1 MNSVNLVG
9 NLVRDWEL
17 STTTAGKIVAKNSI
31 AIRINKDKSIFVP
44 LKAWNGTATLLSDY
58 SSKGHRIA
66 ISGSIDIDTYESEDK
81 SKLNYYTYVLVD
93 SVTFCE
99 RRSKDDNN

>member
-1 MNSVNLVG
+1 MVPAY
-9 NLVRDWEL
+9 
-17 STTTAGKIVAKNSI
+17 AGVILDEYFKYRRGLGGSRIRGGDPSI

-58 SSKGHRIA
+58 SSKGHRIG
-66 ISGSIDIDTYESEDK
+66 ISGSIDIDTFESEDK
-81 SKLNYYTYVLVD
+81 SKLNYFTYVLVD

-99 RRSKDDNN
+99 RKDKL

>member
-17 STTTAGKIVAKNSI
+17 NTTNTGKIVAKNSI

-58 SSKGHRIA
+58 SSKGHKIG
-66 ISGSIDIDTYESEDK
+66 ISGSIDIDTFESEDK
-81 SKLNYYTYVLVD
+81 SKLNYFTYVLVD

-99 RRSKDDNN
+99 RKEQK

>member
-17 STTTAGKIVAKNSI
+17 NTTSTGKIVAKNSI
-31 AIRINKDKSIFVP
+31 AIRINKDKSIYNP

-58 SSKGHRIA
+58 SSKGNKIA
-66 ISGSIDIDTYESEDK
+66 ISGSIDIDTFESEDK
-81 SKLNYYTYVLVD
+81 SKLNYFTYVLVD
-93 SVTFCE
+93 KVTFCE
-99 RRSKDDNN
+99 RKDQK

>member
-17 STTTAGKIVAKNSI
+17 NTTATGKIVAKNSI
-31 AIRINKDKSIFVP
+31 AIRINKDKSVFVP

-58 SSKGHRIA
+58 SSKGNKIG
-66 ISGSIDIDTYESEDK
+66 ISGSIDIDTFESEDR
-81 SKLNYYTYVLVD
+81 SKLNYFTYVLVD

-99 RRSKDDNN
+99 RKDKL

>member
-17 STTTAGKIVAKNSI
+17 NTTSTGKIVAKNSI

-44 LKAWNGTATLLSDY
+44 LKAWNSTATLLNDY
-58 SSKGHRIA
+58 SSKGHRIG
-66 ISGSIDIDTYESEDK
+66 ISGSIDIDTFESEDK
-81 SKLNYYTYVLVD
+81 SKVNYYTYVLVE
-93 SVTFCE
+93 SITFCE
-99 RRSKDDNN
+99 KKEQKW

>member
-1 MNSVNLVG
+1 M
-9 NLVRDWEL
+9 
-17 STTTAGKIVAKNSI
+17 AKNSI

-58 SSKGHRIA
+58 SSKGNKIG
-66 ISGSIDIDTYESEDK
+66 INGSIDIDTFESEDK

-99 RRSKDDNN
+99 RKEQK

>member
-17 STTTAGKIVAKNSI
+17 NTTSTGKIVAKNSI
-31 AIRINKDKSIFVP
+31 AIRINKDKSIFIP

-58 SSKGHRIA
+58 SSKGNKIA
-66 ISGSIDIDTYESEDK
+66 ISGSIDIDTFESEDK
-81 SKLNYYTYVLVD
+81 SKVNYYTYVLVE
-93 SVTFCE
+93 SITFCE
-99 RRSKDDNN
+99 RKEQR

>member
-17 STTTAGKIVAKNSI
+17 DTTATGKIVAKNSI
-31 AIRINKDKSIFVP
+31 AIRINKDKSVFVP

-58 SSKGHRIA
+58 SSKGNKIG
-66 ISGSIDIDTYESEDK
+66 ISGSIDIDTFESDDK
-81 SKLNYYTYVLVD
+81 SKLNYFTYVLVD

-99 RRSKDDNN
+99 RKEQK

>member
-17 STTTAGKIVAKNSI
+17 STTNTGMIVAKNSI

-58 SSKGHRIA
+58 SAKGHKIG
-66 ISGSIDIDTYESEDK
+66 ISGSIDIDTFENQDK

-99 RRSKDDNN
+99 RKEQK

>member
-17 STTTAGKIVAKNSI
+17 NTTSTGKIVAKNSI

-58 SSKGHRIA
+58 SSKGNKIA
-66 ISGSIDIDTYESEDK
+66 ISGSIDIDTFEDENK
-81 SKLNYYTYVLVD
+81 CKLNYYTYVLVD
-93 SVTFCE
+93 KVTFCE
-99 RRSKDDNN
+99 RKEQK

>member
-9 NLVRDWEL
+9 NLVRDWEINTT
-17 STTTAGKIVAKNSI
+17 STGKIVAKNSI

-44 LKAWNGTATLLSDY
+44 LTAWNGTATLLSDY
-58 SSKGHRIA
+58 SSKGNKIG
-66 ISGSIDIDTYESEDK
+66 ISGSIDIDTFENEDK
-81 SKLNYYTYVLVD
+81 SKLNYFTYVLVD

-99 RRSKDDNN
+99 RKDK